1 MAAEGPADHPIARL
15 LRRCQNCRRPRRPW
29 RRRTPPADGPGR
41 GPGVWPPLRS
51 EKSRPASRP
60 PRLSQMVELAADGM
74 LTLPIWRTYPLEEA
88 ATAHTDLEAHRNRGK
103 AVLLP

>member
-1 MAAEGPADHPIARL
+1 
-15 LRRCQNCRRPRRPW
+15 
-29 RRRTPPADGPGR
+29 
-41 GPGVWPPLRS
+41 
-51 EKSRPASRP
+51 
-60 PRLSQMVELAADGM
+60 MVELAADGM